1 MKTLTAS
8 RQGFFVWNDYVTTSR
23 RPVRKRRTGSGLR
36 RRRGFFHYFCPVQ
49 NTSYLTPEALS
60 TFIRT
65 ALAEDVGDGDHS
77 SLASVPAD
85 AQNRARLLVK
95 DEGVLAGVELAH
107 LIFREVDASLR
118 VEQLLADGA
127 RVTHGDIVLVV
138 EGRAQSILTAERLV
152 LNCMQRMSGI
162 ATHTA
167 YLNTLLA
174 GTNARLLDTRKT
186 TPNFRICEK
195 WAVLI
200 GGGVNHR
207 YGLFDQIILKDN
219 HVDYAGGIR
228 EAIEATQAYLKKTG
242 RQLPI
247 EVETRS
253 LAEVQEALDT
263 GGIQRIMLDNMAP
276 SLLREAVQ
284 LIGGRFTTEASGGI
298 TEHTIAEVAA
308 TGVDFI
314 SVGALTHSTKSLD
327 LSLKAY

>member
-1 MKTLTAS
+1 M
-8 RQGFFVWNDYVTTSR
+8 
-23 RPVRKRRTGSGLR
+23 
-36 RRRGFFHYFCPVQ
+36 Q

-107 LIFREVDASLR
+107 LIFREVDPSLR

-127 RVTHGDIVLVV
+127 RVKHGDIVLNV

-174 GTNARLLDTRKT
+174 GTKARLLDTRKT

-242 RQLPI
+242 RELPI

-276 SLLREAVQ
+276 TLLREAVQ
-284 LIGGRFTTEASGGI
+284 LINGRFSTEASGGI